1 MMYRQSYQR
10 RTPFF
15 AILLSVS
22 VLLSAFVFAPP
33 VAEADSTP
41 EYRYTVSIEFGPMT
55 FYYDWGTWNSSEM
68 RYVAASS
75 SENPANGT
83 VQGYPGWYG
92 FDGTAN
98 KISIQYS
105 NAQYSNATEEAVNQ
119 NVNVKVAYEVLSGTN
134 EVSGISMS
142 LFQDQALTESV
153 AGGSGNS
160 YTLTVPNTYVAGTP
174 ESDLAKTTVYLS
186 LSGVPKKGGSDLK
199 SETFTPVGVLT
210 ITIGNFSD

>member
-1 MMYRQSYQR
+1 MMYLQSNLRY
-10 RTPFF
+10 TPFF

-22 VLLSAFVFAPP
+22 VLLSAFVFASP
-33 VAEADSTP
+33 VAEAENNGP
-41 EYRYTVSIEFGPMT
+41 QYRYTVSIEFGPMT

-83 VQGYPGWYG
+83 EQGYPGWYG

-105 NAQYSNATEEAVNQ
+105 NATADSSKNQ
-119 NVNVKVAYEVLSGTN
+119 SVNVTVAYEVLSGTD
-134 EVSGISMS
+134 EVSDISMS
-142 LFQDQALTESV
+142 LFQDQALTEPV
-153 AGGSGNS
+153 AGSDS
-160 YTLTVPNTYVAGTP
+160 AYTLTVPNTYVAGTP

-199 SETFTPVGVLT
+199 SETFTPVGILT
-210 ITIGNFSD
+210 ITIGKLSG

>member
-33 VAEADSTP
+33 AAEADSTP

-105 NAQYSNATEEAVNQ
+105 NAAEKAVNQ
-119 NVNVKVAYEVLSGTN
+119 NVNVKVAYEVLSGTD

-142 LFQDQALTESV
+142 LFQDQALTESI
-153 AGGSGNS
+153 AGSDS
-160 YTLTVPNTYVAGTP
+160 AYSLTVPNTYVAGTP